1 MARSLLIITAL
12 GLALASGRPAS
23 GSDIGMVKCS
33 PNSDR
38 VWVYE
43 SLNSFDVETRLKCG
57 EPVEIL
63 SRVKGYVKIRTAS
76 GVEGYVPDAAFP
88 DLPALPPEDADR
100 PVASIAA
107 AARPAAVHPVA
118 ATPSA
123 TPPAPPPAP
132 PMVASKPAPVTTYSA
147 VAPSGTP
154 SVAPVSAAIAQPPP
168 AISPTTNPAV
178 ARTSSVASVDVK
190 PASAA
195 VVPAQPRHV
204 AKPATPTVVQ
214 PPPCT

>member
-1 MARSLLIITAL
+1 MGLLGRIAVARSLLIITAL

-76 GVEGYVPDAAFP
+76 GVEGYVPDAVFP
-88 DLPALPPEDADR
+88 DLPALPSDDADR
-100 PVASIAA
+100 PPVIIGARPVARAVMPPSVAPTAVASTTA
-107 AARPAAVHPVA
+107 
-118 ATPSA
+118 
-123 TPPAPPPAP
+123 PPAL
-132 PMVASKPAPVTTYSA
+132 ASKPATPLANSA
-147 VAPSGTP
+147 VA
-154 SVAPVSAAIAQPPP
+154 
-168 AISPTTNPAV
+168 
-178 ARTSSVASVDVK
+178 AS
-190 PASAA
+190 
-195 VVPAQPRHV
+195 
-204 AKPATPTVVQ
+204 
-214 PPPCT
+214 